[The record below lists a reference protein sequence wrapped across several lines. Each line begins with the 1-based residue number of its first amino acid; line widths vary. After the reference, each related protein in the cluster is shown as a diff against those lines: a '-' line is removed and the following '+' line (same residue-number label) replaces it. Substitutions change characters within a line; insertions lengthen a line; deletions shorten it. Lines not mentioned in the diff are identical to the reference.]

1 MLNAE
6 QKRNAGQFCMETDN
20 PKTEASKEVQNTEE
34 RADVSLFG
42 VQRSAFSVSPCIQ
55 LRTVGVVRSERWIL
69 RDITWD
75 VPAGACAAVLGPN
88 GSGKSTLTKVIAG
101 HLWPTA
107 GDVRVLGEH
116 FGEVDL
122 HQLRRGLRLV
132 SSTSPVELDADL
144 TAHEVAMTGFFG
156 TLGLYDEVMPEMRDD
171 AAEMLDRVGLHPV
184 ADHRYSTLSSGE
196 RMRCLLA
203 RALVV
208 RPRLLMLDE
217 PTMGLD
223 FLAREQVLAAVQ
235 SLSMAEPQER
245 PTVLMITHHLE
256 ELPPNVS
263 HVLLLSEGRAA
274 AIGTPAQ
281 VLRPEV
287 LSPVYRCPMEVAQL
301 AGRYYA
307 QVHPGSWEA
316 ILRQGGNR
324 GENAAEPLRR

>member
-1 MLNAE
+1 MRRVTPEPA
-6 QKRNAGQFCMETDN
+6 A
-20 PKTEASKEVQNTEE
+20 PS
-34 RADVSLFG
+34 
-42 VQRSAFSVSPCIQ
+42 IQ
-55 LRTVGVVRSERWIL
+55 LHNVGVVRSNRWIL

-132 SSTSPVELDADL
+132 SSTSPIELDPEL
-144 TAHEVAMTGFFG
+144 TAHEVALTGFFG
-156 TLGLYDEVMPEMRDD
+156 TLGLYDEVDPSMRDD
-171 AAEMLDRVGLHPV
+171 AAEMLDRVGLNPV
-184 ADHRYSTLSSGE
+184 AGHRYATLSSGE

-235 SLSMAEPQER
+235 SLTTADPDQR
-245 PTVLMITHHLE
+245 PTVIMITHHLE
-256 ELPPNVS
+256 ELPPPVS

-274 AIGTPAQ
+274 AIGPPQQ
-281 VLRPEV
+281 VLRPEI
-287 LSPVYRCPMEVAQL
+287 LSPVYHCPMQVTRL
-301 AGRYYA
+301 ADRYYA
-307 QVHPGSWEA
+307 HVHPGSWEG
-316 ILRQGGNR
+316 ILRQKR
-324 GENAAEPLRR
+324 S